1 MYKRLMELL
10 QKLPQDTQ
18 DRISALAT
26 EYAKDFC
33 ERYSVT
39 LPAHQEAVRLHSLSK
54 RVHSVFLNH
63 PTIKHVD
70 PKDIHC
76 IDDIETHYG
85 KILWNML
92 DENLNYIGDKKE
104 DTPKEID
111 WFGKIVDALKKCPI
125 TRVLLRRKCLDNPK
139 E

>member
-39 LPAHQEAVRLHSLSK
+39 LPAHQEAVRLNSLCK
-54 RVHSVFLNH
+54 RLHSVFLNQSIFK
-63 PTIKHVD
+63 PVD
-70 PKDIHC
+70 PNDIHC
-76 IDDIETHYG
+76 IKDIENHYS
-85 KILWNML
+85 KIVWNML

-111 WFGKIVDALKKCPI
+111 WFGKIVDAVKKCPI
-125 TRVLLRRKCLDNPK
+125 TRVLLRRGCPGNSK

>member
-39 LPAHQEAVRLHSLSK
+39 LPAHQEAVRLHSLCK
-54 RVHSVFLNH
+54 RLHSVFLNQSIFK
-63 PTIKHVD
+63 PVD
-70 PKDIHC
+70 PNDIHC
-76 IDDIETHYG
+76 IKDIENHYYN
-85 KILWNML
+85 IVWNML

-111 WFGKIVDALKKCPI
+111 WFGKIVDVLKKCPI
-125 TRVLLRRKCLDNPK
+125 TRVLLRRGCPGNPK